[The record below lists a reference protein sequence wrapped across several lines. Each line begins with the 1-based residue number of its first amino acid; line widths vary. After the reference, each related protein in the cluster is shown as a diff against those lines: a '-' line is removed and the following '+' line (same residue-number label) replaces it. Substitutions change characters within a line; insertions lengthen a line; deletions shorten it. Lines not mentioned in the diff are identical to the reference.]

1 MMLTKLFPILLLIS
15 TALTFVGSS
24 STAHLRA
31 ASIIVNAGAYDRS
44 ETIVTFALPPELT
57 GLAYELRDSRGL
69 VTPLSVDQNHRAT
82 FILRSLK
89 AGESKTYTVVKSKA
103 GSDRKNAV
111 VLTNSQ
117 NGIDAT
123 LNGSKVF
130 SFVGKPKG
138 LPRPN
143 IKPVFLR
150 GGYIH
155 PVYTPS
161 GRLVTD
167 DYPSDHYHHHGIW
180 FAWTKTQFENG
191 HPDFWNVDDG
201 TGRIDA
207 GAPNIYAAR
216 GGVLGAF
223 NSSQSYVALTG
234 SQPKVALTEEW
245 DVRVYNVGQ
254 SSNSRYFVFDITATQ
269 QCATSEPLK
278 LEEYRYGGMGLRG
291 HRDWKDKTK
300 VKFLTSE
307 GKTREDGNATRGRW
321 FVMFG
326 PVDGQTVNIA
336 VLDHPQNFRSP
347 QPMRLNPDDPFF
359 NYAPSQ
365 LGPFAIKS
373 GEPFLLRY
381 RYIVSDGTPNPDELN
396 RLWNDYADQPK
407 VTVAIK

>member
-1 MMLTKLFPILLLIS
+1 LLIS

-24 STAHLRA
+24 STAHLRE

-44 ETIVTFALPPELT
+44 DAIVTFALPSEVT
-57 GLAYELRDSRGL
+57 GVGYELRDSRGL
-69 VTPLSVDQNHRAT
+69 VTPLNIDQKRRAT

-207 GAPNIYAAR
+207 GAANIYEAR
-216 GGVLGAF
+216 GNVFGAF

-336 VLDHPQNFRSP
+336 VLDHPHNFRSP

>member
-1 MMLTKLFPILLLIS
+1 MLTKLFLILFLIS
-15 TALTFVGSS
+15 AAFAFAGST
-24 STAHLRA
+24 STAHLKA
-31 ASIIVNAGAYDRS
+31 VSITVNAGAHDRS
-44 ETIVTFALPPELT
+44 DAVVTFALPAELT
-57 GLAYELRDSRGL
+57 GVGYELRDSRGIG
-69 VTPLSVDQNHRAT
+69 TPLSIDQKRRAT
-82 FILRSLK
+82 FILRELK
-89 AGESKTYTVVKSKA
+89 AGESKTYAVVKSKV
-103 GSDRKNAV
+103 GSERKNAV
-111 VLTNSQ
+111 ALTGDQ
-117 NGIDAT
+117 DHIDVT

-130 SFVGKPKG
+130 SFVGKPKS
-138 LPRPN
+138 LPEPN

-161 GRLVTD
+161 GRIVTD

-180 FAWTKTQFENG
+180 FASTKTQFESG

-207 GAPNIYAAR
+207 GAANIYVAR
-216 GGVLGAF
+216 GNVLGAF
-223 NSSQSYVALTG
+223 TSSQSYVALTG
-234 SQPKVALTEEW
+234 GLPKVALTEEW
-245 DVRVYNVGQ
+245 DVRVYNIGQ
-254 SSNSRYFVFDITATQ
+254 TSKSRYFVFDITATQ
-269 QCATSEPLK
+269 QCATSESLK

-291 HRDWKDKTK
+291 HPDWKDKTK

-321 FVMFG
+321 FVMSG

-336 VLDHPQNFRSP
+336 VLDHPENFRSP

-381 RYIVSDGTPNPDELN
+381 RYIVSDGAPNPDELN
-396 RLWNDYADQPK
+396 RLWNDYANQPK

>member
-1 MMLTKLFPILLLIS
+1 MMLTKTFLILFLLS
-15 TALTFVGSS
+15 AAFAFAGSS

-31 ASIIVNAGAYDRS
+31 VSITVNAGAHDRS
-44 ETIVTFALPPELT
+44 EAIVTFALPPELT
-57 GLAYELRDSRGL
+57 GLGYELRDSRGR
-69 VTPLSVDQNHRAT
+69 VTVLSVDQNRLAT
-82 FILRSLK
+82 FILNELK
-89 AGESKTYTVVKSKA
+89 AGESKTYTIVKSRV
-103 GSDRKNAV
+103 GSDRKTAIA
-111 VLTNSQ
+111 LTSNQ
-117 NGIDAT
+117 DRIDVT

-130 SFVGKPKG
+130 SFVGKPKS
-138 LPRPN
+138 LPEPT

-161 GRLVTD
+161 GRIVTD
-167 DYPSDHYHHHGIW
+167 DYPNDHYHHHGIW

-191 HPDFWNVDDG
+191 HPDFWNVGDG

-207 GAPNIYAAR
+207 GAANIYAAR
-216 GGVLGAF
+216 GNVLGAF
-223 NSSQSYVALTG
+223 NSSQSYVTLAG
-234 SQPKVALTEEW
+234 SQPKVALKEEW

-254 SSNSRYFVFDITATQ
+254 TSTSRYFVFDITATQ
-269 QCATSEPLK
+269 ECATSEPLK

-291 HRDWKDKTK
+291 HRDWKDKGK

-321 FVMFG
+321 FVMSG
-326 PVDGQTVNIA
+326 PVAGQTVNIA

-365 LGPFAIKS
+365 LGPFEIKS
-373 GEPFLLRY
+373 GDPFVLRY
-381 RYIVSDGTPNPDELN
+381 RYIVSDGAPNPDELN
-396 RLWNDYADQPK
+396 RLWNDYANQPK